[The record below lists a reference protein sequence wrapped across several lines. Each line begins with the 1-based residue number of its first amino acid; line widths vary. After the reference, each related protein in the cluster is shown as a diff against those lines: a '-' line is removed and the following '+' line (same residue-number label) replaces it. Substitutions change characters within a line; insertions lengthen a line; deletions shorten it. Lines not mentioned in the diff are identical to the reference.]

1 MLSIVLGQILKSS
14 KSSPSKNYKSWQRFF
29 KETDFKEIKFPV
41 KIRDIHKLEKKNVLG
56 ISIFGY
62 ENIGRHPVY
71 VSKESCEEKH
81 WFFIDKKRIKKL
93 MFLSKISIHLCM
105 IIHYIVEEN
114 IFLVNIYMLPLQ
126 KKSSSVIKRLL
137 YN

>member
-1 MLSIVLGQILKSS
+1 MLGQILKSS

-81 WFFIDKKRIKKL
+81 WFFIDKKIIKKL

-114 IFLVNIYMLPLQ
+114 IFVVIVYMLPLQ
-126 KKSSSVIKRLL
+126 KKSSSVIKRFL